1 MDHCCLTLLQLP
13 LEDHSREEGGLS
25 SQVTREQQS
34 HCLPRHGVVRGWV
47 IAGYKT
53 VMRIEKCALPCTPR
67 GIIHMLKRAGVPLAG
82 KHAVVIG
89 RSNIVGKPVAM
100 LLLQENCTVT
110 ICHSHTQNLKEITRQ
125 ADILVAAVGK
135 AHFVTADMVKEGAA
149 VIDVGVNRVDGKVTG
164 DVDFEAVAPIAGWI
178 SPVPGGVGRMTV
190 SMLMEN
196 TLEAACRA

>member
-1 MDHCCLTLLQLP
+1 
-13 LEDHSREEGGLS
+13 
-25 SQVTREQQS
+25 
-34 HCLPRHGVVRGWV
+34 
-47 IAGYKT
+47 
-53 VMRIEKCALPCTPR
+53 
-67 GIIHMLKRAGVPLAG
+67 MLKRAGVPLAG

-149 VIDVGVNRVDGKVTG
+149 VVDVGVNRVDGKVTG